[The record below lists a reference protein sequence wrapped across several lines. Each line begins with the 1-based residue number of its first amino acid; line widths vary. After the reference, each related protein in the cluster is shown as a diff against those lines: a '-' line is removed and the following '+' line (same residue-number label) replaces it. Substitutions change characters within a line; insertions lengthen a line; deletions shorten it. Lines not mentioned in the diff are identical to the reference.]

1 MCALVALRKYLY
13 FCSNEFCTFAESLII
28 AGERGIFRYV
38 LSGLFAWWEGAMLS
52 KQLEIK
58 FATVLIKNRR
68 PMKLSE
74 LRAFLDDKMSVD
86 TFKALILPEV
96 DEYQKRRLAKG
107 GSIPITVI
115 NDAEMVASARDV
127 SRVCEAYIQG
137 GLNDTELAY
146 ISDAL
151 LLSNFA
157 QDVAFLGKG
166 LRDVL
171 GQLTD
176 PEINGPLDK
185 EKVVDL
191 LIKLS
196 SEGQ

>member
-1 MCALVALRKYLY
+1 
-13 FCSNEFCTFAESLII
+13 
-28 AGERGIFRYV
+28 
-38 LSGLFAWWEGAMLS
+38 MLS